1 MTMMLIMTKR
11 KEQVQNLIPRLDRNR
26 SRSALTNDDE
36 DEGVNDN
43 DEGEG
48 GDADEE
54 DGDVD
59 GSASAVM
66 KVPVVDMIDFV
77 WCWVAL

>member
-1 MTMMLIMTKR
+1 MMIMMVMTKR

-36 DEGVNDN
+36 EGDDDVEDGGG
-43 DEGEG
+43 DGEG
-48 GDADEE
+48 GC
-54 DGDVD
+54 GDVD
-59 GSASAVM
+59 GRAGAVM

-77 WCWVAL
+77 